1 MMDQAAQF
9 LRIVRSEV
17 LESIYLLAK
26 RDCKIHLQAQGS
38 RGSRRN
44 RILYLIK
51 PCPRINSGFQFRRC
65 FEKDQWTLLKNKG
78 ERKMTAKN
86 GNRLQHHLTA
96 VKEGK
101 RCFENA
107 FESIARMILES
118 EIEKVVVN
126 GRTTY
131 DFTIFRTGK
140 KHIIGIYDEIN
151 SFVSFV
157 KDAAEGGSSKE
168 MAFVLVGEPGN
179 GKTFFV
185 EFLCSMYRSFLANEK
200 NRKYTFRF
208 TNMDRLGSYGKI
220 STIESQTYEDP
231 MILAMNLFENPD
243 DNKTFLA
250 KQIGFSDKEIEQ
262 LYDNYRP
269 LGACSGYMW
278 NDIINLADGN
288 IDEMLKHIEII
299 PVPMTESLGTIT
311 GKYPAKDKITSSA
324 VDLLGEESI
333 QRLLHITDTNNPY
346 RFDLR
351 RGALARVAGGGI
363 HFSDEVFKNKKD
375 LVQVYLGVIQNRV
388 IEIDGYKWPIDT
400 LIVAT
405 SNNSEFN
412 RFLSE
417 KEEAPIVD
425 RCRICY
431 VSHNT
436 NYKLQ
441 ENLTS
446 YAIGNEAK
454 TTLDRKD
461 LHRDPNLNYATSV
474 AVVLTRLPRSEKL
487 TAIETMKL
495 SAGEVAGEKS
505 IKTLAEVIDTLNQD
519 PDITKRF
526 GQKGLGQRN
535 LGRAIQLL
543 IESSETNEGRCMF
556 AYDIYKTLER
566 VVLDYVTEVND
577 RAKYLEDL
585 KTAKGMYRERIMTE
599 MFNAYMDE
607 PFAIRKDVM
616 NYVNMII
623 GIDAENL
630 GPDKMWKYKDPQT
643 GELKALKVD
652 ERYIKG
658 VEERLGLKTEEQ
670 RETFRTSIRKIY
682 GQKISVDPN
691 YDFMDNLELVKAV
704 TDVRL
709 KSDIAG
715 AGSLIGALA
724 NRTNEENQKL
734 YDRMIDT
741 MLNKLNYCKTCA
753 QKTIEYFCTQ
763 EDEN

>member
-1 MMDQAAQF
+1 MSNNAST
-9 LRIVRSEV
+9 LR
-17 LESIYLLAK
+17 
-26 RDCKIHLQAQGS
+26 
-38 RGSRRN
+38 
-44 RILYLIK
+44 
-51 PCPRINSGFQFRRC
+51 
-65 FEKDQWTLLKNKG
+65 
-78 ERKMTAKN
+78 
-86 GNRLQHHLTA
+86 HHLTE
-96 VKEGK
+96 VKEGN

-107 FESIARMILES
+107 FQGVSRMILDS
-118 EIEKVVVN
+118 EITKAVVN
-126 GRTTY
+126 GKTTY
-131 DFTIFRTGK
+131 DFSLFREGS
-140 KHIIGIYDEIN
+140 KHVIGMYDEIN
-151 SFVSFV
+151 SFVSYV

-179 GKTFFV
+179 GKTFLV
-185 EFLCSMYRSFLANEK
+185 DFLSNKYRDFLSKDK
-200 NRKYTFRF
+200 NRKYTFKF
-208 TNMDRLGSYGKI
+208 LNLAKLENYGRI
-220 STIESQTYEDP
+220 ATIESQTYEDP
-231 MILAMNLFENPD
+231 MILAMNLFEDPD
-243 DNKTFLA
+243 QNKEFLA
-250 KQIGFSDKEIEQ
+250 KQIGFSDKEIET
-262 LYDNYRP
+262 LYENYRP
-269 LGACSGYMW
+269 IGACSGYIW
-278 NDIINLADGN
+278 NDIRNFTDGT
-288 IDEMLKHIEII
+288 IDEMLKFIEII
-299 PVPMTESLGTIT
+299 PVPLTESLGTVT
-311 GKYPAKDKITSSA
+311 GKYPAKDKITSSS

-363 HFSDEVFKNKKD
+363 HFSDEIYKNKKD
-375 LVQVYLGVIQNRV
+375 LVQVYLGVIQNRS

-405 SNNSEFN
+405 SNNSEFH

-441 ENLTS
+441 KDLTN
-446 YAIGNEAK
+446 YAIGSEAR
-454 TTLDRKD
+454 TTLTREN
-461 LHRDPNLNYATSV
+461 LHQDPNLNYAASI
-474 AVVLTRLPRSEKL
+474 AVVLSRLPRSEKL
-487 TAIETMKL
+487 TPVETMKL

-519 PDITKRF
+519 PEIINRF

-543 IESSETNEGRCMF
+543 IESSETNEGQCMF
-556 AYDIYKTLER
+556 ANDVFKALDRII
-566 VVLDYVTEVND
+566 LDYVTEAND
-577 RAKYLEDL
+577 RTKYLEDL
-585 KTAKGMYRERIMTE
+585 KTAKGLYRERIMTE

-643 GELKALKVD
+643 GDLKALKID
-652 ERYIKG
+652 ERYINS
-658 VEERLGLKTEEQ
+658 VEERLGLKSEEQ
-670 RETFRTSIRKIY
+670 RESFRTSIRKIY
-682 GQKISVDPN
+682 GQKISVNPD

-741 MLNKLNYCKTCA
+741 MLEKLGYCKTCA

-763 EDEN
+763 EDEK

>member
-1 MMDQAAQF
+1 MA
-9 LRIVRSEV
+9 SK
-17 LESIYLLAK
+17 S
-26 RDCKIHLQAQGS
+26 
-38 RGSRRN
+38 
-44 RILYLIK
+44 
-51 PCPRINSGFQFRRC
+51 NSA
-65 FEKDQWTLLKNKG
+65 LH
-78 ERKMTAKN
+78 
-86 GNRLQHHLTA
+86 HHLVS
-96 VKEGK
+96 VKNGK

-107 FESIARMILES
+107 FRGVTRMILQN
-118 EIEKVVVN
+118 EIGKVVVN
-126 GRTTY
+126 GKTAY
-131 DFTIFRTGK
+131 DFKIFRDGK
-140 KHIIGIYDEIN
+140 KHIIGMYDEIN

-185 EFLCSMYRSFLANEK
+185 EYLCNLYRRFLSKEE
-200 NRKYTFRF
+200 NRKYTFQF
-208 TNMDRLGSYGKI
+208 NNMDKLGGYGRI
-220 STIESQTYEDP
+220 TTIESQTYEDP
-231 MILAMNLFENPD
+231 MILAMNFFEDPD
-243 DNKTFLA
+243 ENKTYLSKNA
-250 KQIGFSDKEIEQ
+250 EFSDKEIEL
-262 LYDNYRP
+262 LYEDYRP
-269 LGACSGYMW
+269 LAACSGFIW
-278 NDIINLADGN
+278 NDIRNFTDGN
-288 IDEMLKHIEII
+288 IDEMLKFVEII
-299 PVPMTESLGTIT
+299 PVPLTESLGTIT

-333 QRLLHITDTNNPY
+333 QRLLHITNTNNPY

-363 HFSDEVFKNKKD
+363 HFCDEIYKNKKD

-400 LIVAT
+400 LIIAT

-412 RFLSE
+412 RYVAE

-441 ENLTS
+441 KDLTL

-454 TTLDRKD
+454 TTFNREY
-461 LHRDPNLNYATSV
+461 LHQDPNLNYAASISV
-474 AVVLTRLPRSEKL
+474 ILSRLPRSEKL
-487 TAIETMKL
+487 TTIETMKL

-505 IKTLAEVIDTLNQD
+505 IKTLSEVIDTLSQD

-543 IESSETNEGRCMF
+543 IESSETNEGKCMF
-556 AYDIYKTLER
+556 AYDIYKTIER
-566 VVLDYVTEVND
+566 VILDYVADAND

-585 KTAKGMYRERIMTE
+585 KAAKGLYRERIMTE

-643 GELKALKVD
+643 KKLKALKID
-652 ERYIKG
+652 ERYINSI
-658 VEERLGLKTEEQ
+658 EERLGLKTEEQ

-682 GQKISVDPN
+682 GQKISVDPD

-741 MLNKLNYCKTCA
+741 MMNKLSYCKTCA

>member
-1 MMDQAAQF
+1 MNNSNNK
-9 LRIVRSEV
+9 RIFN
-17 LESIYLLAK
+17 
-26 RDCKIHLQAQGS
+26 LQ
-38 RGSRRN
+38 
-44 RILYLIK
+44 
-51 PCPRINSGFQFRRC
+51 
-65 FEKDQWTLLKNKG
+65 E
-78 ERKMTAKN
+78 
-86 GNRLQHHLTA
+86 HLTA

-101 RCFENA
+101 RRFENA
-107 FESIARMILES
+107 FQGVSRMILEK

-126 GRTTY
+126 GKTTY
-131 DFTIFRTGK
+131 DFKIFRDGK
-140 KHIIGIYDEIN
+140 KHIIGLYDEIN
-151 SFVSFV
+151 SFVSYV

-168 MAFVLVGEPGN
+168 MAYVLVGEPGN

-185 EFLCSMYRSFLANEK
+185 EYLCTIYRDFLSRPE

-208 TNMDRLGSYGKI
+208 THLDQLGHYGRI
-220 STIESQTYEDP
+220 NVVESQTYEDP
-231 MILAMNLFENPD
+231 MILAMNLLESRAANMD
-243 DNKTFLA
+243 LLSKS
-250 KQIGFSDKEIEQ
+250 IGFSDKQIDE
-262 LYDNYRP
+262 LFDNYRP
-269 LGACSGYMW
+269 MGACSEYIW
-278 NDIINLADGN
+278 NDILTHTEGN
-288 IDEMLKHIEII
+288 VEEGLNFIEVV
-299 PVPMTESLGTIT
+299 PVPLMESLGTIT

-363 HFSDEVFKNKKD
+363 HFCDEIFKNKKD

-388 IEIDGYKWPIDT
+388 IEIDGFKWPIDT

-412 RFLSE
+412 RFLE
-417 KEEAPIVD
+417 EREEAPIVD
-425 RCRICY
+425 RCRITY

-441 ENLTS
+441 EELTA
-446 YAIGNEAK
+446 YAIGSESK
-454 TTLDRKD
+454 TTFSKEI
-461 LHRDPNLNYATSV
+461 LHQDPNLNHSASV
-474 AVVLTRLPRSEKL
+474 GVILSRLPRSEKL
-487 TAIETMKL
+487 TPVETMKL
-495 SAGEVAGEKS
+495 AAGEVAGEKS
-505 IKTLAEVIDTLNQD
+505 IKTLAEVIDTLNQN

-535 LGRAIQLL
+535 LGRAVQLL
-543 IESSETNEGRCMF
+543 IESSETNEGKCMF
-556 AYDIYKTLER
+556 ALDIFKAFER
-566 VVLDYVTEVND
+566 IVLDYVSDAND
-577 RAKYLEDL
+577 RIKYLEDL
-585 KTAKGMYRERIMTE
+585 RIARGLYRERIMTE

-607 PFAIRKDVM
+607 PYAIRKDVL

-643 GELKALKVD
+643 NELRALKID
-652 ERYIKG
+652 EKYINS
-658 VEERLGLKTEEQ
+658 VEERLGLKTKEQ

-682 GQKISVDPN
+682 GQKISTDPN

-715 AGSLIGALA
+715 SGSLIGALA

-734 YDRMIDT
+734 YDRMIST
-741 MLNKLNYCKTCA
+741 MLGKLNYCRTCA

-763 EDEN
+763 SDEK

>member
-1 MMDQAAQF
+1 MT
-9 LRIVRSEV
+9 
-17 LESIYLLAK
+17 
-26 RDCKIHLQAQGS
+26 
-38 RGSRRN
+38 
-44 RILYLIK
+44 
-51 PCPRINSGFQFRRC
+51 NSTNN
-65 FEKDQWTLLKNKG
+65 TLH
-78 ERKMTAKN
+78 
-86 GNRLQHHLTA
+86 HHLTA

-101 RCFENA
+101 RVFENA
-107 FESIARMILES
+107 FQGVSRMILQS

-126 GRTTY
+126 GKTTY
-131 DFTIFRTGK
+131 DFSIFRTGN
-140 KHIIGIYDEIN
+140 KHIISMYDEIN
-151 SFVSFV
+151 SFVSYV
-157 KDAAEGGSSKE
+157 KDAAENGSSKE
-168 MAFVLVGEPGN
+168 MAYVLVGEPGN

-185 EFLCSMYRSFLANEK
+185 EFLSAKYRSFLSEEK
-200 NRKYTFRF
+200 NRKYTFSFR
-208 TNMDRLGSYGKI
+208 NIDKLGNYGRI
-220 STIESQTYEDP
+220 TTIESQTYEDP
-231 MILAMNLFENPD
+231 VILAMSLFENPD
-243 DNKTFLA
+243 ENKTFLA
-250 KQIGFSDKEIEQ
+250 EQIGFSDNEIEK
-262 LYDNYRP
+262 LYDSYRP
-269 LGACSGYMW
+269 LGACTSYIW
-278 NDIINLADGN
+278 NDIRKFADGN
-288 IDEMLKHIEII
+288 IDKMLEFVEIV
-299 PVPMTESLGTIT
+299 PVPLIESMGTVT

-333 QRLLHITDTNNPY
+333 QRLLYITDTNNPY

-351 RGALARVAGGGI
+351 RGALARVGGGGI
-363 HFSDEVFKNKKD
+363 HFSDEIFKNKKD

-400 LIVAT
+400 VIIAT
-405 SNNSEFN
+405 SNNSEFH
-412 RFLSE
+412 RFLAE

-441 ENLTS
+441 KDLTA
-446 YAIGNEAK
+446 YAIGSETR
-454 TTLDRKD
+454 TTLTREY
-461 LHRDPNLNYATSV
+461 LHQDPNLNYAASV
-474 AVVLTRLPRSEKL
+474 AAVLSRLPRSEKL
-487 TAIETMKL
+487 TPVETMKL
-495 SAGEVAGEKS
+495 AAGEVAGEKS

-519 PDITKRF
+519 PEIINRF

-543 IESSETNEGRCMF
+543 IESSETNEGQCMF
-556 AYDIYKTLER
+556 AYDIYKAIER
-566 VVLDYVTEVND
+566 IILDYVTDANN
-577 RAKYLEDL
+577 RAKYLEDV
-585 KTAKGMYRERIMTE
+585 KTAKGLYRERIMTE

-643 GELKALKVD
+643 GELKALKID
-652 ERYIKG
+652 ERYVKS

-670 RETFRTSIRKIY
+670 RQTFRTSIRKIY
-682 GQKISVDPN
+682 GQKISVEPD

-763 EDEN
+763 EDEK

>member
-1 MMDQAAQF
+1 M
-9 LRIVRSEV
+9 
-17 LESIYLLAK
+17 
-26 RDCKIHLQAQGS
+26 G
-38 RGSRRN
+38 G
-44 RILYLIK
+44 
-51 PCPRINSGFQFRRC
+51 
-65 FEKDQWTLLKNKG
+65 
-78 ERKMTAKN
+78 KMTTNPKT
-86 GNRLQHHLTA
+86 LQHHMTA
-96 VKEGK
+96 VKDGK
-101 RCFENA
+101 RRFENA
-107 FESIARMILES
+107 FQGVSRLILES
-118 EIEKVVVN
+118 KIEKVVVN
-126 GRTTY
+126 GKTTY
-131 DFTIFRTGK
+131 DFSIFRNGS
-140 KHIIGIYDEIN
+140 KHVIGMYDEIN
-151 SFVSFV
+151 SFVSYV
-157 KDAAEGGSSKE
+157 KDAAENGSSKE

-185 EFLCSMYRSFLANEK
+185 EYLAGKYRAFLSKDE
-200 NRKYTFRF
+200 NRKYTFKF
-208 TNMDRLGSYGKI
+208 LDLDKLGNYGKI
-220 STIESQTYEDP
+220 KAIESQTYEDP
-231 MILAMNLFENPD
+231 MILAMNLFEDPEE
-243 DNKTFLA
+243 NKAYLA
-250 KQIGFSDKEIEQ
+250 KMIGFSDKDIET
-262 LYDNYRP
+262 LYENYRP
-269 LGACSGYMW
+269 LGACSGYIW
-278 NDIINLADGN
+278 NDLKNHTGGDMEA
-288 IDEMLKHIEII
+288 MLKLVEIT
-299 PVPMTESLGTIT
+299 PVPLTESLGTVT

-363 HFSDEVFKNKKD
+363 HFSDEIYKNKKD
-375 LVQVYLGVIQNRV
+375 LVQVYLGVIQNRN
-388 IEIDGYKWPIDT
+388 IEIDGFKWPIDT

-405 SNNSEFN
+405 SNNSEFH
-412 RFLSE
+412 RFLAE

-441 ENLTS
+441 KELTS
-446 YAIGNEAK
+446 YTIGSETR
-454 TTLDRKD
+454 TTLTRED
-461 LHRDPNLNYATSV
+461 LHQDPNLNYSASV
-474 AVVLTRLPRSEKL
+474 AAVLTRLPRSEKL
-487 TAIETMKL
+487 TPVETMKL
-495 SAGEVAGEKS
+495 AAGEVAGEKS

-519 PDITKRF
+519 PEIINRF

-535 LGRAIQLL
+535 LGRAIQLM

-556 AYDIYKTLER
+556 AYDIYKALER
-566 VVLDYVTEVND
+566 IILDYVTEAND
-577 RAKYLEDL
+577 RTKYLEDL
-585 KTAKGMYRERIMTE
+585 KTAKGLYRERIMTE

-607 PFAIRKDVM
+607 PLAIRKDVM

-643 GELKALKVD
+643 GELKALKID
-652 ERYIKG
+652 ERYISS

-670 RETFRTSIRKIY
+670 RESFRTSIRKIY
-682 GQKISVDPN
+682 GQKISVDPD

-734 YDRMIDT
+734 YDRMIET
-741 MLNKLNYCKTCA
+741 MLTKLGYCKTCA

-763 EDEN
+763 EDEK

>member
-1 MMDQAAQF
+1 MA
-9 LRIVRSEV
+9 R
-17 LESIYLLAK
+17 
-26 RDCKIHLQAQGS
+26 KI
-38 RGSRRN
+38 N
-44 RILYLIK
+44 
-51 PCPRINSGFQFRRC
+51 N
-65 FEKDQWTLLKNKG
+65 TLKNHV
-78 ERKMTAKN
+78 AS
-86 GNRLQHHLTA
+86 

-101 RCFENA
+101 RLFENA
-107 FESIARMILES
+107 FQGVSRMILES
-118 EIEKVVVN
+118 EISKISVQ
-126 GRTTY
+126 GKTTY
-131 DFTIFRTGK
+131 SFNLFGTGK
-140 KHIIGIYDEIN
+140 KHIIGMYDEIN

-168 MAFVLVGEPGN
+168 MAYVLVGEPGN

-185 EFLCSMYRSFLANEK
+185 EYLCTKYREFLILDQ
-200 NRKYTFRF
+200 NRKYTFKF
-208 TNMDRLGSYGKI
+208 TNLDKLGSYGRI
-220 STIESQTYEDP
+220 NMIESQTYEDP
-231 MILAMNLFENPD
+231 MILAMNLFET
-243 DNKTFLA
+243 KKESQKYLA
-250 KQIGFSDKEIEQ
+250 REFGFSDKQIEKA
-262 LYDNYRP
+262 YDNFRP
-269 LGACSGYMW
+269 LGACSGYIW
-278 NDIINLADGN
+278 NDIQNYTDGK
-288 IDEMLKHIEII
+288 IDEMLKFIEII
-299 PVPMTESLGTIT
+299 PVPLIESLGTVT

-363 HFSDEVFKNKKD
+363 HFSDEIFKNKKD
-375 LVQVYLGVIQNRV
+375 LVQVYLGVIQNRS
-388 IEIDGYKWPIDT
+388 IEVDGFKWPIDT

-412 RFLSE
+412 RFLAE

-441 ENLTS
+441 EELTR
-446 YAIGNEAK
+446 YAIGGDIK
-454 TTLDRKD
+454 TALNREK
-461 LHRDPNLNYATSV
+461 LHFDPNLNYAASV
-474 AVVLTRLPRSEKL
+474 AVVLTRLSRSEKL
-487 TAIETMKL
+487 TPVESMKL
-495 SAGEVAGEKS
+495 AAGEVAGEKS
-505 IKTLAEVIDTLNQD
+505 IKTLAEVIDTLSQD

-543 IESSETNEGRCMF
+543 VESSDTNEGMCMF
-556 AYDIYKTLER
+556 AYDIFKAVER
-566 VVLDYVTEVND
+566 VVLDYVTDAND
-577 RAKYLEDL
+577 RAKYLEDI
-585 KTAKGMYRERIMTE
+585 KTAKGLYRERIMTE

-607 PFAIRKDVM
+607 PLAIRKDVM

-630 GPDKMWKYKDPQT
+630 GPDKMWKYKDPQS
-643 GELKALKVD
+643 GELKAMKID
-652 ERYIKG
+652 ERYIDS
-658 VEERLGLKTEEQ
+658 VEERLGLKTAEQ
-670 RETFRTSIRKIY
+670 RETFRTTIRKIY
-682 GQKISVDPN
+682 GQKLSVDPE

-741 MLNKLNYCKTCA
+741 MLNKLHYCKTCA

-763 EDEN
+763 EDEK

>member
-1 MMDQAAQF
+1 MVKKA
-9 LRIVRSEV
+9 
-17 LESIYLLAK
+17 
-26 RDCKIHLQAQGS
+26 QAQTQTDTKS
-38 RGSRRN
+38 Q
-44 RILYLIK
+44 L
-51 PCPRINSGFQFRRC
+51 
-65 FEKDQWTLLKNKG
+65 
-78 ERKMTAKN
+78 
-86 GNRLQHHLTA
+86 HHHCQQ
-96 VKEGK
+96 VKEGQ
-101 RCFENA
+101 RRFENA
-107 FESIARMILES
+107 FQGVARLVLDGDIQ
-118 EIEKVVVN
+118 KVVVN
-126 GRTTY
+126 GKTTY
-131 DFTIFRTGK
+131 DFDIFRKGR
-140 KHIIGIYDEIN
+140 KHVIGMYDEVN
-151 SFVSFV
+151 SFVSYV
-157 KDAAEGGSSKE
+157 KDAAENGSSKE

-185 EFLCSMYRSFLANEK
+185 DFLCAQYRAFLSRAP

-208 TNMDRLGSYGKI
+208 LGMDKLGSYGRI

-231 MILAMNLFENPD
+231 MILAMNLFDDPD
-243 DNKTFLA
+243 ETKTYLDREF
-250 KQIGFSDKEIEQ
+250 GFSDKEMEQ
-262 LYDNYRP
+262 IYANYRP
-269 LGACSGYMW
+269 MGACSGYIW
-278 NDIINLADGN
+278 NSIREYADGD
-288 IDEMLKHIEII
+288 IDRMLEHIQII
-299 PVPMTESLGTIT
+299 PVPLTESLGTIT

-333 QRLLHITDTNNPY
+333 QRLLHISDTNNPY

-363 HFSDEVFKNKKD
+363 HFADEIYKNKKD
-375 LVQVYLGVIQNRV
+375 LVQVYLGVIQNRN

-400 LIVAT
+400 LIIAT

-412 RFLSE
+412 RFLAE

-441 ENLTS
+441 RDLTA
-446 YAIGNEAK
+446 YAIGNEAR
-454 TTLDRKD
+454 TTLMRES
-461 LHRDPNLNYATSV
+461 LHQDPNMNYASSV
-474 AVVLTRLPRSEKL
+474 AAVLTRLPRSEKL
-487 TAIETMKL
+487 TPIETMKL

-505 IKTLAEVIDTLNQD
+505 IKTLAEVIDTLNQE

-535 LGRAIQLL
+535 LGRAVQLL
-543 IESSETNEGRCMF
+543 TESSETNEGQCMF
-556 AYDIYKTLER
+556 AYDIFTALDR
-566 VVLDYVTEVND
+566 IVLDYVSEAND

-585 KTAKGMYRERIMTE
+585 KIAKGLYRERIMTE

-607 PFAIRKDVM
+607 PLAIRKDVM

-630 GPDKMWKYKDPQT
+630 GPDKMWKYKDPQS
-643 GELKALKVD
+643 GDLRALKID
-652 ERYIKG
+652 ERYIKS

-682 GQKISVDPN
+682 GQKISVNAN
-691 YDFMDNLELVKAV
+691 YNFMDNLELVKAV

-734 YDRMIDT
+734 YDRMVDT
-741 MLNKLNYCKTCA
+741 MLNKLGYCRTCA

-763 EDEN
+763 EDET

>member
-1 MMDQAAQF
+1 MAKKAQSQPKSQ
-9 LRIVRSEV
+9 LHEHC
-17 LESIYLLAK
+17 AK
-26 RDCKIHLQAQGS
+26 VQEQR
-38 RGSRRN
+38 
-44 RILYLIK
+44 
-51 PCPRINSGFQFRRC
+51 
-65 FEKDQWTLLKNKG
+65 
-78 ERKMTAKN
+78 
-86 GNRLQHHLTA
+86 
-96 VKEGK
+96 

-107 FESIARMILES
+107 FQSVARMILES
-118 EIEKVVVN
+118 HIDKVVVN
-126 GRTTY
+126 AKTTY
-131 DFTIFRTGK
+131 DFSIFRNGQ
-140 KHIIGIYDEIN
+140 KHVIGMYDEIN
-151 SFVSFV
+151 SFVSYV
-157 KDAAEGGSSKE
+157 KDAAENGSSKE

-185 EFLCSMYRSFLANEK
+185 DYLCAHYRTFLTKSE

-208 TNMDRLGSYGKI
+208 NNMAALGNYGRI
-220 STIESQTYEDP
+220 QMVESQTYEDP
-231 MILAMNLFENPD
+231 MILAMNLFDTPD
-243 DNKTFLA
+243 ENKTFLA
-250 KQIGFSDKEIEQ
+250 KEFGFKEKQIDAIYE
-262 LYDNYRP
+262 NYRP
-269 LGACSGYMW
+269 LGACSGYIW
-278 NDIINLADGN
+278 NNIREAADGDIN
-288 IDEMLKHIEII
+288 KMLEFIDII
-299 PVPMTESLGTIT
+299 PVPLTESLGTVT

-333 QRLLHITDTNNPY
+333 QRLMHITDTNNPY

-363 HFSDEVFKNKKD
+363 HFADEIYKNKKD
-375 LVQVYLGVIQNRV
+375 LVQVYLGVIQNRN

-400 LIVAT
+400 LIIAT

-412 RFLSE
+412 RFLAE

-441 ENLTS
+441 DELTG
-446 YAIGNEAK
+446 YAIGNEAR
-454 TTLDRKD
+454 TTLMREA
-461 LHRDPNLNYATSV
+461 LHQDPNLNYAASV
-474 AVVLTRLPRSEKL
+474 ASVLTRLPRSEKL
-487 TAIETMKL
+487 TPIETMKL
-495 SAGEVAGEKS
+495 AAGEVAGEKS
-505 IKTLAEVIDTLNQD
+505 IKTLAEVIDNLNQE

-556 AYDIYKTLER
+556 AYDIYNSLDR
-566 VVLDYVTEVND
+566 IILDYVTDSND
-577 RAKYLEDL
+577 RAKYLEDI
-585 KTAKGMYRERIMTE
+585 KIGKGMYRERIMTE

-607 PFAIRKDVM
+607 PLAIRKDVM

-643 GELKALKVD
+643 GELKALKID
-652 ERYIKG
+652 ERYVKS

-734 YDRMIDT
+734 YDRMVDT
-741 MLNKLNYCKTCA
+741 MLNKLGYCRTCA

>member
-1 MMDQAAQF
+1 MA
-9 LRIVRSEV
+9 RKITSV
-17 LESIYLLAK
+17 LHQHLA
-26 RDCKIHLQAQGS
+26 L
-38 RGSRRN
+38 
-44 RILYLIK
+44 
-51 PCPRINSGFQFRRC
+51 
-65 FEKDQWTLLKNKG
+65 
-78 ERKMTAKN
+78 
-86 GNRLQHHLTA
+86 

-101 RCFENA
+101 RTFENA
-107 FESIARMILES
+107 FQGVARMILES
-118 EIEKVVVN
+118 DIEKVVVN
-126 GRTTY
+126 GKTTY
-131 DFTIFRTGK
+131 DFSLFRTGK
-140 KHIIGIYDEIN
+140 KHIIGMYDEIN
-151 SFVSFV
+151 SFVSYV
-157 KDAAEGGSSKE
+157 KDAAENGSSKE

-179 GKTFFV
+179 GKTFLV
-185 EFLCSMYRSFLANEK
+185 DYICNQYRSFLSTNG

-208 TNMDRLGSYGKI
+208 TGLDRLGGYGKI
-220 STIESQTYEDP
+220 TAIESQTYEDP
-231 MILAMNLFENPD
+231 MILGMNIED
-243 DNKTFLA
+243 DPNKCRDFLS
-250 KQIGFSDKEIEQ
+250 KEIGFSDNEIDT
-262 LYDNYRP
+262 LWVDYRP
-269 LGACSGYMW
+269 LGACSAFIW
-278 NDIINLADGN
+278 NDIRTHTDGDLAK
-288 IDEMLKHIEII
+288 MLEFIQIM
-299 PVPMTESLGTIT
+299 PVPMTESLGTVT

-333 QRLLHITDTNNPY
+333 QRLLHISETNNPY

-351 RGALARVAGGGI
+351 RGALARVAGGGV
-363 HFSDEVFKNKKD
+363 HFSDEIFKNKKD
-375 LVQVYLGVIQNRV
+375 LVQVYLGVIQNRN

-400 LIVAT
+400 LIIAT

-412 RFLSE
+412 RFLAE

-441 ENLTS
+441 KALTD
-446 YAIGNEAK
+446 YAIGSETR
-454 TTLDRKD
+454 TTLNREY
-461 LHRDPNLNYATSV
+461 LHQDPNLNYAVSV
-474 AVVLTRLPRSEKL
+474 AVVLTRLARSEKL
-487 TAIETMKL
+487 TPIETMKL
-495 SAGEVAGEKS
+495 AAGEVAGEKS
-505 IKTLAEVIDTLNQD
+505 IKTLAEVIDTLNQN

-535 LGRAIQLL
+535 LGRAIQLI
-543 IESSETNEGRCMF
+543 IESSETNEGKCMF
-556 AYDIYKTLER
+556 AYDIFKALER
-566 VVLDYVTEVND
+566 IILDYVTEAND

-585 KTAKGMYRERIMTE
+585 KTAKGLYRERIMTE

-607 PFAIRKDVM
+607 PLAIRKDVM

-643 GELKALKVD
+643 GELRALKID
-652 ERYIKG
+652 ERYIKS
-658 VEERLGLKTEEQ
+658 VEERLGLKTSEQ
-670 RETFRTSIRKIY
+670 CETFRTSIRKIY
-682 GQKISVDPN
+682 GQKISVDPD

-734 YDRMIDT
+734 YDRMVDT
-741 MLNKLNYCKTCA
+741 MLNKLGYCQTCA

>member
-1 MMDQAAQF
+1 MGGKM
-9 LRIVRSEV
+9 SKK
-17 LESIYLLAK
+17 SITLHQ
-26 RDCKIHLQAQGS
+26 HLS
-38 RGSRRN
+38 
-44 RILYLIK
+44 
-51 PCPRINSGFQFRRC
+51 
-65 FEKDQWTLLKNKG
+65 
-78 ERKMTAKN
+78 
-86 GNRLQHHLTA
+86 A
-96 VKEGK
+96 VKDGQL
-101 RCFENA
+101 RFENA
-107 FESIARMILES
+107 FQGVTRMVLEN

-126 GRTTY
+126 GKTTY
-131 DFTIFRTGK
+131 DFKIFRNGS
-140 KHIIGIYDEIN
+140 KHIIGMYNEIN
-151 SFVSFV
+151 SFVSYV
-157 KDAAEGGSSKE
+157 KDAAESGSSKE

-185 EFLCSMYRSFLANEK
+185 EFLSAQYRKFLAQGK
-200 NRKYTFRF
+200 NRKFTFKF
-208 TNMDRLGSYGKI
+208 LNLDKTGNYGKI
-220 STIESQTYEDP
+220 STVESQTYEDP
-231 MILAMNLFENPD
+231 MILAMNLFDDSDEN
-243 DNKTFLA
+243 KKFLA
-250 KQIGFSDKEIEQ
+250 KQIGFSDKDIEK
-262 LYDNYRP
+262 LYENYRP
-269 LGACSGYMW
+269 LGACSVYIW
-278 NDIINLADGN
+278 NDIRNYCDGN
-288 IDEMLKHIEII
+288 VDEMLKLVEIT
-299 PVPMTESLGTIT
+299 PVPLTESLGTVT

-363 HFSDEVFKNKKD
+363 HFSDEIFKNKKD
-375 LVQVYLGVIQNRV
+375 LVQVYLGVIQNRN
-388 IEIDGYKWPIDT
+388 IEIDGFKWPIDT

-405 SNNSEFN
+405 SNNSEFHS
-412 RFLSE
+412 FLSE

-441 ENLTS
+441 KQLTG
-446 YAIGNEAK
+446 YAIGSETR
-454 TTLDRKD
+454 TTLTRED
-461 LHRDPNLNYATSV
+461 LHQDPNLNYAASV
-474 AVVLTRLPRSEKL
+474 ASVLSRLPRSEKL
-487 TAIETMKL
+487 TPVETMKL

-519 PDITKRF
+519 PEIINRF

-535 LGRAIQLL
+535 LGRAIQLMN
-543 IESSETNEGRCMF
+543 ESSETNEGRCMF
-556 AYDIYKTLER
+556 AYDIFKALER
-566 VVLDYVTEVND
+566 IILDYVIEAND

-585 KTAKGMYRERIMTE
+585 KTGKGLYRERIMTE

-607 PFAIRKDVM
+607 PYAIRKDVM

-630 GPDKMWKYKDPQT
+630 GPDKMWKYKDPQN
-643 GELKALKVD
+643 GELKALKID
-652 ERYIKG
+652 ERYINS

-670 RETFRTSIRKIY
+670 RASFRTSIRKIY
-682 GQKISVDPN
+682 GQKISVDPD

-734 YDRMIDT
+734 YDRMIET
-741 MLNKLNYCKTCA
+741 MLNKLGYCRTCA

-763 EDEN
+763 EDEK

>member
-1 MMDQAAQF
+1 M
-9 LRIVRSEV
+9 SNNT
-17 LESIYLLAK
+17 S
-26 RDCKIHLQAQGS
+26 
-38 RGSRRN
+38 
-44 RILYLIK
+44 
-51 PCPRINSGFQFRRC
+51 
-65 FEKDQWTLLKNKG
+65 
-78 ERKMTAKN
+78 N
-86 GNRLQHHLTA
+86 GNGLQHHLFA
-96 VKEGK
+96 VKEGN

-107 FESIARMILES
+107 FQSVARMVLES
-118 EIEKVVVN
+118 EVKKVVVN

-131 DFTIFRTGK
+131 DFAIFRTGK
-140 KHIIGIYDEIN
+140 KHVIGIYDEIN
-151 SFVSFV
+151 SFVSYV
-157 KDAAEGGSSKE
+157 KDAAEGGSSNE
-168 MAFVLVGEPGN
+168 MAYVLVGEPGN

-185 EFLCSMYRSFLANEK
+185 EFLCSKYRNFLAKES
-200 NRKYTFRF
+200 NRKYTFKF
-208 TNMDRLGSYGKI
+208 INMDSLGNYGRIK
-220 STIESQTYEDP
+220 TIESQTYEDP
-231 MILAMNLFENPD
+231 MILAMNLFEHSD
-243 DNKTFLA
+243 KNKTYLGE
-250 KQIGFSDKEIEQ
+250 QIGFSDEEIEK

-278 NDIINLADGN
+278 NDIRKFTDGHM
-288 IDEMLKHIEII
+288 DEMLKFIEIV
-299 PVPMTESLGTIT
+299 PVPMTESLGTVT

-333 QRLLHITDTNNPY
+333 QRLLHITDTDNPY

-400 LIVAT
+400 LILAT

-412 RFLSE
+412 RFIAE

-441 ENLTS
+441 EDLTL
-446 YAIGNEAK
+446 YAIGNETK
-454 TTLDRKD
+454 TTIDRKV
-461 LHRDPNLNYATSV
+461 LHQDPNLNYAASV
-474 AVVLTRLPRSEKL
+474 AVVLSRLPRSEKL
-487 TAIETMKL
+487 TPIETMKL

-519 PDITKRF
+519 PDITKRY

-543 IESSETNEGRCMF
+543 IESSETNEGCCMF
-556 AYDIYKTLER
+556 AYDIFKTVER
-566 VVLDYVTEVND
+566 VTLDYVTDANE

-585 KTAKGMYRERIMTE
+585 KTAKGLYRERIMTE

-643 GELKALKVD
+643 KELKALKVD
-652 ERYIKG
+652 ERYIKS

-682 GQKISVDPN
+682 GQKISIDPN
-691 YDFMDNLELVKAV
+691 YDFMDNLELVKAI

-741 MLNKLNYCKTCA
+741 MLTKLNYCKTCA

>member
-1 MMDQAAQF
+1 MKKGDAS
-9 LRIVRSEV
+9 LRYH
-17 LESIYLLAK
+17 LE
-26 RDCKIHLQAQGS
+26 
-38 RGSRRN
+38 
-44 RILYLIK
+44 
-51 PCPRINSGFQFRRC
+51 
-65 FEKDQWTLLKNKG
+65 
-78 ERKMTAKN
+78 
-86 GNRLQHHLTA
+86 A
-96 VKEGK
+96 VKKED
-101 RCFENA
+101 RRFENA
-107 FESIARMILES
+107 FQGVARMVLGGD
-118 EIEKVVVN
+118 IEKIAVK
-126 GRTTY
+126 GKTTY
-131 DFTIFRTGK
+131 DFSIFRNSGK
-140 KHIIGIYDEIN
+140 HVIGMYDEIN

-157 KDAAEGGSSKE
+157 KDAAENGSSKE
-168 MAFVLVGEPGN
+168 MAYVLVGEPGN

-185 EFLCSMYRSFLANEK
+185 EYLCSKYRNFLSNGN

-208 TNMDRLGSYGKI
+208 TGMDKLGNYGRIKA
-220 STIESQTYEDP
+220 IESQTYEDP
-231 MILAMNLFENPD
+231 MVLAMNLFESNEA
-243 DNKTFLA
+243 NKEYLA
-250 KQIGFSDKEIEQ
+250 KGIGFSDKAIETF
-262 LYDNYRP
+262 YENYRP
-269 LGACSGYMW
+269 LGACSGYIL
-278 NDIINLADGN
+278 NDIRNVTDGS
-288 IDEMLKHIEII
+288 IEDMLEFVEIV
-299 PVPMTESLGTIT
+299 PVPLTESLGTVT

-351 RGALARVAGGGI
+351 RGALARVAGSGI
-363 HFSDEVFKNKKD
+363 HFSDEIFKNKKD
-375 LVQVYLGVIQNRV
+375 LVQVYLGVIQNRN
-388 IEIDGYKWPIDT
+388 IEIDGFKWPIDT
-400 LIVAT
+400 LIIAT

-412 RFLSE
+412 RFLAE

-436 NYKLQ
+436 DYRLQ
-441 ENLTS
+441 KQLTS
-446 YAIGNEAK
+446 YAIGNETK
-454 TTLDRKD
+454 TTLTREN
-461 LHRDPNLNYATSV
+461 LHLDPNLNYAASL
-474 AVVLTRLPRSEKL
+474 AVVLSRLPRSEKL
-487 TAIETMKL
+487 TPVETMKL

-505 IKTLAEVIDTLNQD
+505 IKTLAEVIDTLAQE

-535 LGRAIQLL
+535 LGRALQLL
-543 IESSETNEGRCMF
+543 IESSETNEGKCMF
-556 AYDIYKTLER
+556 AYDIFKTTER
-566 VVLDYVTEVND
+566 VILDYVPESND
-577 RAKYLEDL
+577 RTKYLDDL
-585 KTAKGMYRERIMTE
+585 KTAKGLYRERILTE

-607 PFAIRKDVM
+607 PLAIRKDVM

-630 GPDKMWKYKDPQT
+630 GPDKMWKYKDPQS
-643 GELKALKVD
+643 GELKAMKID
-652 ERYIKG
+652 ERYVKS

-734 YDRMIDT
+734 YDRMLDT
-741 MLNKLNYCKTCA
+741 MQNKLNYCNTCA
-753 QKTIEYFCTQ
+753 LKTIEYFCTQ
-763 EDEN
+763 EDEQ

>member
-1 MMDQAAQF
+1 MANDADRT
-9 LRIVRSEV
+9 LRHHIQMV
-17 LESIYLLAK
+17 
-26 RDCKIHLQAQGS
+26 
-38 RGSRRN
+38 
-44 RILYLIK
+44 
-51 PCPRINSGFQFRRC
+51 
-65 FEKDQWTLLKNKG
+65 KD
-78 ERKMTAKN
+78 
-86 GNRLQHHLTA
+86 
-96 VKEGK
+96 GK
-101 RCFENA
+101 RAFENA
-107 FESIARMILES
+107 FQGVSRMILEGG
-118 EIEKVVVN
+118 IDKVVVN
-126 GRTTY
+126 GKTTY
-131 DFTIFRTGK
+131 DFEIFRTGK
-140 KHIIGIYDEIN
+140 KHIIGMYDEMN
-151 SFVSFV
+151 SFVSYV

-185 EFLCSMYRSFLANEK
+185 EYLCAKYRQFLSRDE

-208 TNMDRLGSYGKI
+208 KNISKIGNYGKI
-220 STIESQTYEDP
+220 NFIESQTYEDP
-231 MILAMNLFENPD
+231 MILATNLFDDPDEN
-243 DNKTFLA
+243 KRYLAETF
-250 KQIGFSDKEIEQ
+250 GFSDEQ
-262 LYDNYRP
+262 LEKIYDDYRP
-269 LGACSGYMW
+269 LGACSGYIW
-278 NDIINLADGN
+278 NDIRDYAGSDLDK
-288 IDEMLKHIEII
+288 MLEFIEIA
-299 PVPMTESLGTIT
+299 PVPLTESLGTIT

-363 HFSDEVFKNKKD
+363 HFSDEIYKNKKD
-375 LVQVYLGVIQNRV
+375 LVQVYLGVIQNRT

-405 SNNSEFN
+405 SNNSEFS
-412 RFLSE
+412 RYVSE

-425 RCRICY
+425 RCRVCY

-436 NYKLQ
+436 NYRLQ
-441 ENLTS
+441 KELTE
-446 YAIGNEAK
+446 YAIGSEVK
-454 TTLDRKD
+454 STLTREF
-461 LHRDPNLNYATSV
+461 LHQDPNLNHAASV
-474 AVVLTRLPRSEKL
+474 GFVLTRLARSEKL
-487 TAIETMKL
+487 TPVETMKL
-495 SAGEVAGEKS
+495 AAGEVAGEKS

-519 PDITKRF
+519 PDTTRRF

-535 LGRAIQLL
+535 LGRAVQLMM
-543 IESSETNEGRCMF
+543 ESSETNEGRCMF
-556 AYDIYKTLER
+556 AYDFFKAMER
-566 VVLDYVTEVND
+566 VILDYVMEAND

-585 KTAKGMYRERIMTE
+585 KTAKELYRERVMTE

-607 PFAIRKDVM
+607 PYAIRKDVL

-630 GPDKMWKYKDPQT
+630 GPDMMWKYKDPQT
-643 GELKALKVD
+643 GELKAMKID
-652 ERYIKG
+652 ERYIKS
-658 VEERLGLKTEEQ
+658 VEDRLGLKTDEQ

-741 MLNKLNYCKTCA
+741 MINKLNYCPTCA

-763 EDEN
+763 EDEK